1 MKFNNIRDGKEVVT
15 VEIKTNCLGSEITNH
30 LSIYLPS
37 KDDGLIV
44 YASDYRGNRSNSGNL
59 IHTPIYDNMYVI
71 RKIGG
76 AKCDG
81 LKLVGGEVQIL

>member
-1 MKFNNIRDGKEVVT
+1 MKFNNIRDGKDVVT
-15 VEIKTNCLGSEITNH
+15 VEIKTNCAENTITNH
-30 LSIYLPS
+30 LSIYTLS

-44 YASDYRGNRSNSGNL
+44 YASDCIGNRSSSGNL

-71 RKIGG
+71 KKIGG

-81 LKLVGGEVQIL
+81 LKLVEGEVQIL